1 MTRKIVFFDID
12 GTIWNVHNEIPE
24 STAEA
29 IKRLRENGNLVFI
42 NTGRTRGYLRRPDLF
57 ALGFDGIISGAGTMI
72 EYCSDSICSGNG
84 DIAGR
89 SLDTVVDRE
98 INDSNVIYYHRIEPE
113 LAEYTVITARQYGF
127 RPILEGK
134 HHLYLEDKEFAADPF
149 GHKVITEMEED
160 RRNIDDCWGK
170 WEMSKLSCATD
181 SPDREKGLKILE
193 KDYHLQ
199 IHNENV
205 CEFVPNGYGKDV
217 GVLKLCSLLGTEI
230 SDTFAFGDSVNDIA
244 MLKTAGMGIAMGNG
258 SPEAK
263 AAADYVTD
271 IMENG
276 GIMNACKYFG
286 LI

>member
-1 MTRKIVFFDID
+1 LTRKIVFFDID

-42 NTGRTRGYLRRPDLF
+42 NTGRTRGYLRRPNLF

-217 GVLKLCSLLGTEI
+217 GGTEALLA
-230 SDTFAFGDSVNDIA
+230 SRYRDIRY
-244 MLKTAGMGIAMGNG
+244 IC
-258 SPEAK
+258 
-263 AAADYVTD
+263 
-271 IMENG
+271 IWRQ
-276 GIMNACKYFG
+276 CK
-286 LI
+286 

>member
-1 MTRKIVFFDID
+1 MTKKIIFFDID
-12 GTIWNVHNEIPE
+12 GTIWNIHNEIPE

-42 NTGRTRGYLRRPDLF
+42 NTGRARGYIRRPELF
-57 ALGFDGIISGAGTMI
+57 SLGFDGIISGGGTMI
-72 EYCSDSICSGNG
+72 EYDPDGI
-84 DIAGR
+84 IER
-89 SLDTVVDRE
+89 QR
-98 INDSNVIYYHRIEPE
+98 NDSNVIYYHRIEPD
-113 LAEYTVITARQYGF
+113 LAEYTVTTARKYGF
-127 RPILEGK
+127 RPILEGRDY
-134 HHLYLEDKEFAADPF
+134 LYLEDREFAADPF

-170 WEMSKLSCATD
+170 WEISKLSCATD
-181 SPDREKGLKILE
+181 SPDRVKGLEILK

-217 GVLKLCSLLGTEI
+217 GILRSCSLLGVGV
-230 SDTFAFGDSVNDIA
+230 SDTFAFGDSANDVS

-276 GIMNACKYFG
+276 GIINACKYFG